1 MNCPNCKNPI
11 QSNDIDCQWCGAKL
25 NNVSASTS
33 QISHELTDNPS
44 GNTVRDSSLLGNIN
58 FQTLLKS
65 KNLKWVGII
74 ILGLAFIIIVV
85 SNISSSSEN
94 SYRINSDDYESSYEE
109 NEDQVLSEDI
119 IPESEKTETEDI
131 IIDNEHQQSSERSY
145 YQEPLEVIEEQPQIS
160 RNRLEIGD
168 YHEGGIIF
176 YLDYSGQH
184 GKVVAE
190 ENLGKFFW
198 KEAKRRCENLVLNNY
213 SDWYLPTKEDLEM
226 MYNQRPTIS
235 WFEYEAYWS
244 STVKPN
250 SGPWWINLISGESG
264 YDYENGI
271 DEGTL
276 DPFLICPVRAF

>member
-25 NNVSASTS
+25 NNVYASTS

-184 GKVVAE
+184 GKVVASE
-190 ENLGKFFW
+190 DFGKFDW
-198 KEAKRRCENLVLNNY
+198 DEADRFCENLELNNY
-213 SDWYLPTKEDLEM
+213 YDWHLATKTELEM
-226 MYNQRPTIS
+226 MYDKLDS
-235 WFEYEAYWS
+235 DMFENGDYWS
-244 STVKPN
+244 STLDDY
-250 SGPWWINLISGESG
+250 SGAWWFNFADGHGE
-264 YDYENGI
+264 YDKGMI
-271 DEGTL
+271 D
-276 DPFLICPVRAF
+276 PSYVCAVRAF